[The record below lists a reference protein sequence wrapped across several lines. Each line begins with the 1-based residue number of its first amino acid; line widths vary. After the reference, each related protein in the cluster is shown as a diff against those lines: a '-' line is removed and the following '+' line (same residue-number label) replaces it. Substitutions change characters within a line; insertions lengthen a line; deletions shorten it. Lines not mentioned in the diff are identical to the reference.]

1 MFVFCVLLGSQVSSA
16 PTPGGGFFLEDLFF
30 DSPLLGL
37 GLGAAGGAIASGV
50 AGLAAAGAVSNKINK
65 LANVANAKI
74 GLLNFKTNLVR
85 TGLVGASLLGG
96 NLREEKV
103 YYKQ

>member
-1 MFVFCVLLGSQVSSA
+1 M
-16 PTPGGGFFLEDLFF
+16 FF

-37 GLGAAGGAIASGV
+37 GLGAAGGAIVSGV

-74 GLLNFKTNLVR
+74 GLLNLKTNLVK

-96 NLREEKV
+96 NLGETYITNN
-103 YYKQ
+103 YYFISRLWGTRRSHHSQTSN